1 MRIERPSEEP
11 TSPAHQALA
20 QLQIVPQAGFPE
32 QDLAVR
38 ALAALLLKVRKTDA
52 ALERVRALIV
62 VLQPS
67 RDGRID
73 LRVAKNRSLPG
84 GRTYFFVRWTGDG
97 PRQYARKLRTYD
109 AFRYVRQGTGST
121 RPHYQLARKLVRQAA
136 ALIDERQIFMRLAFS
151 LRRVQSR
158 MHKSTLVEKMFELIA
173 SSTPKA
179 LTMLAVYAVQSG
191 EELANAA
198 GDVPEWVTADREAI
212 SK

>member
-1 MRIERPSEEP
+1 MNTEKSNETT
-11 TSPAHQALA
+11 TSPAYRALA
-20 QLQIVPQAGFPE
+20 QLQIVGQTGFPE

-38 ALAALLLKVRKTDA
+38 ALAALLLRVRKIDA
-52 ALERVRALIV
+52 SLERARALIV
-62 VLQPS
+62 VLQSS

-73 LRVAKNRSLPG
+73 LRVGKNRSLPG

-97 PRQYARKLRTYD
+97 PRQYARKVVAHN
-109 AFRYVRQGTGST
+109 AFRYVRQGKGST
-121 RPHYQLARKLVRQAA
+121 RPHYELARKLVRQAA
-136 ALIDERQIFMRLAFS
+136 ALMDERQIFMRLAFS

-158 MHKSTLVEKMFELIA
+158 IHKSTLVEKMVELIT

-179 LTMLAVYAVQSG
+179 LTMLAVYAAQSG